1 MADIKNPL
9 DGIKELN
16 DSYLRRT
23 QGDDGGIDDPIE
35 SIRRLNKGLPVAR
48 GQHKA
53 VPEPEVNSLMDTV
66 YRGMRQTE
74 NSMSANAL
82 HAGLTSPQE
91 FAKGIAENE
100 AINRSEIQHPDKLEA
115 ISAITDADGFWG
127 TTLEVGK
134 QMITNPSGSGR
145 FAAEQVGNMLP
156 IIGGGIAGGVAGSF
170 APIVGNVAGAFA
182 GTALGT
188 IGVETGAEVM
198 AALQHEGIDISDRA
212 AVEQMVSNPE
222 FMDNALQRGLIRGG
236 TIAAVDL
243 ATMGAGRWLMTA
255 PARALTDDLTRLG
268 FDVSTNSKLTTVL
281 ESGAK
286 GVSEANDK
294 YNQAK
299 KLKPSIKRGIAPA
312 AIEFAGEPLGEA
324 SAQLAVGDELDGTEI
339 ALEALGGGAASVA
352 TAGVVGAY
360 DGVGKVKDNIK
371 QRKSRD
377 EEATKDETQEESS
390 TQSIVDE
397 ITENDGVISDED
409 YPDAPLDEA
418 LPTVGFSDDKIE
430 ASWKKIEKTASD
442 KVRAEFKDAFPE
454 WYARNVEQEVKPENK
469 VKDDEHAED
478 KPTAVSG
485 VDESGDSGTGSV
497 IDEGEGDTQ
506 PATERTS
513 PEASEGVPE
522 SVIVDED
529 VTKTIEE
536 PKQKEVIESE
546 QQKKA
551 EATQEE
557 DSETNGEKASD
568 VKTEESGQ
576 SVGKEW
582 ADDNAEAVDTKG
594 AQQESTTIDQAPV
607 EKPTQLSE
615 KGAESITDQDQT
627 PVTKSQKNAPVTTEA
642 DKPSFTPTH
651 ELPNGDLV
659 SSTEED
665 NVYIDA
671 DGMEVEDDN
680 ATVIT
685 SKSESKP
692 DKSEAKPSLDEV
704 KTDGSTA
711 PIAKAEQPTDVKPA
725 KKAGIL
731 GQTEA
736 QYVKKEAKRLG
747 LKKDS
752 AGYKNAVKD
761 LKETYNNDREI
772 AEAKLPFNEYAALPD
787 NQDLPEPILKQSY
800 DALREDLGVTTT
812 ESAEEVIATAA
823 TKESN
828 PTSESVAADKQKP
841 DGIDRVPKKGKKE
854 NLLRQL
860 KNGLVH
866 GIHPSGRDLTSDERA
881 KLEDDIK
888 ELEGAINGTGTTA
901 TQAEVEAGETTVSGL
916 DGKPVNTDRKYSD
929 DVSHFADQLAEGGGI
944 AYLED
949 EHGTI
954 NGKTQSTNP
963 DWFQNGAFVVKNVKG
978 DDHLAKTPS
987 VKQIKAAVSAN
998 KQGKATKQQHRILEA
1013 LEDLGKYDKQEEID
1027 TAAIDAQHAIDD
1039 ETVDSLLADGV
1050 LTEES
1055 LIQENEDDTNEGYQE
1070 YSNTNEPTQDGKR
1083 NESAEGVQGDGGSK
1097 TESSPSKSESAEK
1110 QESEEL
1116 LTSYTEEG
1124 LSILEAERDQAAKDK
1139 KIADDKAKIDKE
1151 AEAGLELTGSD
1162 RAADTNANQ
1171 DDLFSQMGN
1180 KVKESSGVESK
1191 TYDSVPK
1198 TDIPLDQI
1206 FIEDET
1212 ETKTVTYKGNE
1223 IEVLMNAD
1231 EKLQA
1236 MNDRIEAIE
1245 NIKACLL

>member
-1 MADIKNPL
+1 MADIPNPL
-9 DGIKELN
+9 DRLDSIGKSRSSSDSKLSNPLDRLDKIRGNSFTLERTSN
-16 DSYLRRT
+16 DT
-23 QGDDGGIDDPIE
+23 
-35 SIRRLNKGLPVAR
+35 
-48 GQHKA
+48 
-53 VPEPEVNSLMDTV
+53 PEPEVNSLLDTV
-66 YRGMRQTE
+66 QRGMRQTE

-115 ISAITDADGFWG
+115 ISAITDADGFWD

-268 FDVSTNSKLTTVL
+268 FDVSTNSKLATVL

-371 QRKSRD
+371 QRKNRD
-377 EEATKDETQEESS
+377 EETTQDEAQEENS

-409 YPDAPLDEA
+409 YPDAPLDET

-454 WYARNVEQEVKPENK
+454 WYARNVENEEET
-469 VKDDEHAED
+469 VKDEKPADEPADE
-478 KPTAVSG
+478 PAAVNA
-485 VDESGDSGTGSV
+485 VDESGDSGTRSV
-497 IDEGEGDTQ
+497 VDEGEGDQ
-506 PATERTS
+506 EAATERTS

-568 VKTEESGQ
+568 VKAEESG
-576 SVGKEW
+576 S
-582 ADDNAEAVDTKG
+582 
-594 AQQESTTIDQAPV
+594 QQI
-607 EKPTQLSE
+607 
-615 KGAESITDQDQT
+615 G
-627 PVTKSQKNAPVTTEA
+627 TKSQKNVPVTAEA

-665 NVYIDA
+665 NVYVDA

-685 SKSESKP
+685 SKAESKP
-692 DKSEAKPSLDEV
+692 DKSVIKPSLDEV
-704 KTDGSTA
+704 KADSSAA
-711 PIAKAEQPTDVKPA
+711 PIAKVEQPADIKPA

-736 QYVKKEAKRLG
+736 QYIKKEVKRLG
-747 LKKDS
+747 LKKD
-752 AGYKNAVKD
+752 ATGYKNAVKG
-761 LKETYNNDREI
+761 LKEAYDSDREI

-812 ESAEEVIATAA
+812 ESAEEVTATAA

-828 PTSESVAADKQKP
+828 PISESVAADKQKP
-841 DGIDRVPKKGKKE
+841 DGIDLVPKKGKKE

-888 ELEGAINGTGTTA
+888 QLEGEINGTGTAA

-949 EHGTI
+949 EHENI

-963 DWFQNGAFVVKNVKG
+963 DWFQNGAFLVKNVKG

-998 KQGKATKQQHRILEA
+998 KLGKATKQQHRILEA

-1027 TAAIDAQHAIDD
+1027 TAAIDAQNAIDD

-1116 LTSYTEEG
+1116 LTSYTEEE

-1180 KVKESSGVESK
+1180 KGKESSGVESK

-1223 IEVLMNAD
+1223 IEVLMNAN